1 MKKYPEY
8 KDSGIEWI
16 GKIPNHWHLERT
28 KWLFSESK
36 TRNRNQLYSEIDLLS
51 VSEYYG
57 VDKRIEHIEEDD
69 ILNRA
74 NSLDEYKV
82 ASIGDLVINIML
94 AWKKGLGVS
103 SYNGIVSPSYNVFNL
118 RIKGNPKYF
127 HYLYRT
133 NKYAEHFRQH
143 SKGIIDSR
151 LRMYPEEFGKTTTI
165 LPPEDE
171 QTTIANF
178 LDHKTQQIDDL
189 IAKKERLIELLKEE
203 RTAVINQA
211 VTNGLDPNVQ
221 MKDSGIE
228 WLGEVPEHWDL
239 KKIKW
244 IADVYGG
251 STPSSSTEEFW
262 NGDIN
267 WVTTDDLGSLN
278 DRFIITTQ
286 RKITEAGLNN
296 IGKSLAPIGS
306 LVISNRAPIGHIG
319 LLKVDAAT
327 NQGCKSI
334 IFKRNINSEFY
345 YYCLLNSKEQLD
357 SLGRGTTFK
366 ELSTQSLKDFITV
379 FPPYFEQTVIANF
392 LNLKTQQIDDQIKLI
407 QQEISLIQ
415 EYKTSLINE
424 TVTGKI
430 DVRDY
435 QINHVTV

>member
-1 MKKYPEY
+1 VP
-8 KDSGIEWI
+8 
-16 GKIPNHWHLERT
+16 
-28 KWLFSESK
+28 
-36 TRNRNQLYSEIDLLS
+36 
-51 VSEYYG
+51 
-57 VDKRIEHIEEDD
+57 
-69 ILNRA
+69 
-74 NSLDEYKV
+74 
-82 ASIGDLVINIML
+82 
-94 AWKKGLGVS
+94 
-103 SYNGIVSPSYNVFNL
+103 
-118 RIKGNPKYF
+118 
-127 HYLYRT
+127 
-133 NKYAEHFRQH
+133 
-143 SKGIIDSR
+143 
-151 LRMYPEEFGKTTTI
+151 
-165 LPPEDE
+165 
-171 QTTIANF
+171 
-178 LDHKTQQIDDL
+178 
-189 IAKKERLIELLKEE
+189 
-203 RTAVINQA
+203 
-211 VTNGLDPNVQ
+211 

-228 WLGEVPEHWDL
+228 WLGEIPEHWDL